1 MQVMTKLLLLED
13 DISLSEI
20 VSEYLEENGYQVVRA
35 MDGNEAMDRV
45 YEESFDLLML
55 DVKVP
60 FMSGFDLLAKL
71 RSDGNGTP
79 AIFLTSLNS
88 MDDLSKAYDSGC
100 DDYLKKPFELKELL
114 LRVKNLTKRAFFHK
128 NDEKVQIG
136 QDVYFEIR
144 SNKIYKDGA
153 CTSLSKKESLILKLL
168 LKHHGSIVTPES
180 IFQNAWD
187 YEDEPSELSLRTYIK
202 NIRKIVGKELIEN
215 ARGQGYIL
223 VAG

>member
-71 RSDGNGTP
+71 RSEGNGTP

-128 NDEKVQIG
+128 NAEKVQIG
-136 QDVYFEIR
+136 PDVYFEIR